1 MRLSLVLRYDA
12 GAALRLGWRTGRA
25 GDHLIDP
32 DGEAV
37 AANRRN
43 RENRCKQQGEKKEDG
58 KFLPSPLA
66 FDERPFLQGVPFPIA
81 EFEPFDDCRS
91 EGTGS

>member
-1 MRLSLVLRYDA
+1 
-12 GAALRLGWRTGRA
+12 LRLGWRTGRA

-37 AANRRN
+37 AANRRHG
-43 RENRCKQQGEKKEDG
+43 ENWCKQQSENEEDG
-58 KFLPSPLA
+58 KFLPSPFA
-66 FDERPFLQGVPFPIA
+66 FDEGPFLQGVPFPIA
-81 EFEPFDDCRS
+81 EFESFDDCKS